1 MILLTDD
8 GYATGS
14 IADLPSN
21 KDALISIKGY
31 IPFTELT
38 ANSSNIKINNTY
50 MIARYIENNW
60 DWFIGYVKEKL
71 SDNHYSVDHLERL
84 NEGNSTAWKYPD
96 IEDTKII
103 PVKVVRDCNV
113 KQNT

>member
-50 MIARYIENNW
+50 MIARYI
-60 DWFIGYVKEKL
+60 
-71 SDNHYSVDHLERL
+71 
-84 NEGNSTAWKYPD
+84 
-96 IEDTKII
+96 
-103 PVKVVRDCNV
+103 
-113 KQNT
+113 